1 MKHDSGYNLVALF
14 NSGDD
19 KAFRAIYQELC
30 PGVFLLA
37 DKMLKGFQ
45 VNGFWWALFFS
56 LLLSIVTS
64 VLYKEKTD
72 EKE

>member
-1 MKHDSGYNLVALF
+1 
-14 NSGDD
+14 
-19 KAFRAIYQELC
+19 
-30 PGVFLLA
+30 LLA
-37 DKMLKGFQ
+37 DKFIKGFQ
-45 VNGFWWALFFS
+45 VNGFWWALLFS